1 MKIRRVS
8 VAQQIADNLAEYIK
22 SSDIQVGEK
31 MATEAELCKEYGV
44 SRGTVREAFC
54 LLQSSGLVEL
64 RPGRGAFVASKTGV
78 SSDIDMWLK
87 DNGTKMWDI
96 VEMRTALEPLAARLM
111 AQRCTD
117 EDIAHL
123 MQLHNRFLKATESGN
138 KEEAAKYDAR
148 FHSYIAE
155 KSGNE
160 LLQVFSR
167 HLNKTIE
174 LYCRK
179 TYLIPGHLDGAIAP
193 HIRIAEAIQ
202 ARNPEAS
209 ERAMRAHL
217 EHMNTSLKELFQNLE
232 G

>member
-1 MKIRRVS
+1 MKIKRVS

-31 MATEAELCKEYGV
+31 MPTEAELCKEYGV

-64 RPGRGAFVASKTGV
+64 RPGRGAFVANKTNV
-78 SSDIDMWLK
+78 SGDIETWMK

-96 VEMRTALEPLAARLM
+96 VEMRAALEPLAARLM

-123 MQLHNRFLKATESGN
+123 MRIHNRFLKATENDS
-138 KEEAAKYDAR
+138 KEEAAKHDAR
-148 FHSYIAE
+148 FHSFIAE

-160 LLQVFSR
+160 LLQLFSR
-167 HLNKTIE
+167 HMNKAIE
-174 LYCRK
+174 LYCRR
-179 TYLIPGHLDGAIAP
+179 TYLIPGHLDGAIPP
-193 HIRIAEAIQ
+193 HIQIAEAIR
-202 ARNPEAS
+202 ARDPEAS

-217 EHMNTSLKELFQNLE
+217 KHMNTSLKDLFQNLE
-232 G
+232 S